1 MRLALALALT
11 LAAASPAAA
20 DERLQIE
27 GAELHLVF
35 EGGDERFRGLAR
47 EWVRSAAA
55 AVADYYGRF
64 PVPDVRVEVVARH
77 GRGVGFGQAF
87 AGRRLRVRVGRRSD
101 RDDFRS
107 DWVLVHEMLHLGY
120 PMLDRRHRWM
130 REGLSTYVE
139 PIVRARAGLATE
151 RGVWRRLTSRM
162 HHGLPGPGDRGLDRT
177 PTWGRTYWGGALY
190 WLLADV
196 RIRRQTHGRRSLRDA
211 LAAIAA
217 AGGTARVRWPIERG
231 LAIGDRA
238 TGTDVLVSLY
248 RAMARAPYPVDLDA
262 LFARLGVSDP
272 ADLNDDAPL
281 APLRRAITRRREAS
295 DGVVRR

>member
-1 MRLALALALT
+1 MKGVIALVAVLGLT
-11 LAAASPAAA
+11 GTAEA
-20 DERLQIE
+20 DERFEVGGSDI
-27 GAELHLVF
+27 HLVF
-35 EGGDERFRGLAR
+35 DGGDDGFRQLAR
-47 EWVRSAAA
+47 EWVRSAAE
-55 AVADYYGRF
+55 AVADYYGGF
-64 PVPDVRVEVVARH
+64 PVPDVRIEVVASM
-77 GRGVGFGQAF
+77 GSGVGFGQAF

-101 RDDFRS
+101 RSDFRE

-139 PIVRARAGLATE
+139 PIVRARAGLTTE
-151 RGVWRRLTSRM
+151 QGVWRRLTSRM
-162 HHGLPGPGDRGLDRT
+162 HHGLPRAGDEGLDRT

-190 WLLADV
+190 WLIADV
-196 RIRRQTHGRRSLRDA
+196 RIRRETDGRHSLRDA
-211 LAAIAA
+211 LRAIAR

-238 TGTDVLVSLY
+238 TGTHVLVSLY

-262 LFARLGVSDP
+262 LFERLGVTDP

-281 APLRRAITRRREAS
+281 AGLRRAITRRREA
-295 DGVVRR
+295 D

>member
-1 MRLALALALT
+1 MT
-11 LAAASPAAA
+11 LMAVLSVAATAQA
-20 DERLQIE
+20 DERFTVG
-27 GAELHLVF
+27 GADVSLVF
-35 EGGDERFRGLAR
+35 DGGDDRFRALAR
-47 EWVRSAAA
+47 EWVRSAAE
-55 AVADYYGRF
+55 AVADYYGDF
-64 PVPDVRVEVVARH
+64 PVPDVRIEVVARM
-77 GRGVGFGQAF
+77 GSGVGFGQAF
-87 AGRRLRVRVGRRSD
+87 AGRRLRVRVGRHSD
-101 RDDFRS
+101 SSDFQE

-162 HHGLPGPGDRGLDRT
+162 HNGLPRPGDRGLDRT

-196 RIRRQTHGRRSLRDA
+196 RIRRETQGRKSLRDA
-211 LAAIAA
+211 LRAIAR

-231 LAIGDRA
+231 LAIGDRE

-248 RAMARAPYPVDLDA
+248 RQMARAPYPVDLDA
-262 LFARLGVSDP
+262 LFERLGVTDP
-272 ADLNDDAPL
+272 ADLDDDAPL
-281 APLRRAITRRREAS
+281 AGLRRAITRRREEQ
-295 DGVVRR
+295 RREE

>member
-1 MRLALALALT
+1 MTRALT
-11 LAAASPAAA
+11 ALVMLAATSTAEA
-20 DERLQIE
+20 DERFEVGGAQI
-27 GAELHLVF
+27 HLVF
-35 EGGDERFRGLAR
+35 EGGDEGFRELAR
-47 EWVRSAAA
+47 EWVRSAAG
-55 AVADYYGRF
+55 AVADYYDGF
-64 PVPDVRVEVVARH
+64 PVPEVRVEVVARM
-77 GRGVGFGQAF
+77 GSGVGFGQAF
-87 AGRRLRVRVGRRSD
+87 AGRRLRVRVGRRSE
-101 RDDFRS
+101 RSDFEE

-162 HHGLPGPGDRGLDRT
+162 HHGLPRPGDEGLDRT

-196 RIRRQTHGRRSLRDA
+196 RIRRETDGRRSLRDA
-211 LAAIAA
+211 LTAIAR

-248 RAMARAPYPVDLDA
+248 RAMARAPYPVDLDE
-262 LFARLGVSDP
+262 LFERLGVTDP
-272 ADLNDDAPL
+272 AHLNDDAPL
-281 APLRRAITRRREAS
+281 AGLRRAITRRRES
-295 DGVVRR
+295 D

>member
-1 MRLALALALT
+1 MRAALGALLLALFL
-11 LAAASPAAA
+11 PAGANA
-20 DERLQIE
+20 QEQLQVG
-27 GAELHLVF
+27 GAELTLVF
-35 EGGDERFRGLAR
+35 DGGSEGFRDLAR

-55 AVADYYGRF
+55 AVADYYGGEF
-64 PVPDVRVEVVARH
+64 PVPDVRIQVVASM
-77 GRGVGFGQAF
+77 GSGVGFGQAF
-87 AGRRLRVRVGRRSD
+87 SGRRIRVRVGRRSG
-101 RDDFRS
+101 RADFLD
-107 DWVLVHEMLHLGY
+107 DWVLVHEMLHLGF

-139 PIVRARAGLATE
+139 PIVRARAGLQSE

-162 HHGLPGPGDRGLDRT
+162 HHGLPRAGDRGLDRT

-196 RIRRQTHGRRSLRDA
+196 RIRRETNGRHSLRDA
-211 LAAIAA
+211 LKAIAR

-238 TGTDVLVSLY
+238 TGTDVLVRTY
-248 RAMARAPYPVDLDA
+248 RQMAQAPYPVDLDE
-262 LFARLGVSDP
+262 LFERLGVSDP

-281 APLRRAITRRREAS
+281 ARLRKAITRRRES
-295 DGVVRR
+295 D